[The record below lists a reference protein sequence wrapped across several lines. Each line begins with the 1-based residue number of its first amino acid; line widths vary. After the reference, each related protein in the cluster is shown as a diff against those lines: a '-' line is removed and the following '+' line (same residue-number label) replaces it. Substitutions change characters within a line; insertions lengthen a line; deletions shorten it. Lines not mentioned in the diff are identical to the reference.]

1 MHGRESGG
9 ALLLRVRLRL
19 GNLVGRG
26 GPLVKDKVRGG
37 LTHDSAL
44 TRQCNALLVPHEESG
59 RVVMRLA

>member
-1 MHGRESGG
+1 MHDRESGG

-26 GPLVKDKVRGG
+26 GPLVGGKTRGG

-44 TRQCNALLVPHEESG
+44 TRQCKYFTSIS
-59 RVVMRLA
+59 